1 MQLKFLAAAILAAAT
16 LSACYTR
23 PVVVETPAPII
34 VESPPPQ
41 PVYVPVPNP
50 PPASMSLH
58 DRVHAALRGG
68 MGSAAS
74 GISVRVDGS
83 TVYLTG
89 HVATRADH
97 DRAHAIAHGVSG
109 VTRVDH
115 SGLMVH

>member
-1 MQLKFLAAAILAAAT
+1 MQPKSLVSAMAVAVV

-23 PVVVETPAPII
+23 PVVVETPAP
-34 VESPPPQ
+34 PPSAT
-41 PVYVPVPNP
+41 VVVPVPTPMP
-50 PPASMSLH
+50 PPPSLGLH
-58 DRVHAALRGG
+58 DRVHAALQAG

-89 HVATRADH
+89 HVAAQADH

-109 VTRVDH
+109 VSRVDH